1 MAFRFDLGNRDLT
14 EEEVGVVNRAKQS
27 FLESF
32 ARHGMNIRV
41 ELLQM
46 LQTPTV
52 FKQKGKRNDTIENHC
67 ETSNYHRRKRTY

>member
-32 ARHGMNIRV
+32 ARHGGNINPK
-41 ELLQM
+41 LLKM
-46 LQTPTV
+46 LQTPTI
-52 FKQKGKRNDTIENHC
+52 FKQKEIN
-67 ETSNYHRRKRTY
+67 